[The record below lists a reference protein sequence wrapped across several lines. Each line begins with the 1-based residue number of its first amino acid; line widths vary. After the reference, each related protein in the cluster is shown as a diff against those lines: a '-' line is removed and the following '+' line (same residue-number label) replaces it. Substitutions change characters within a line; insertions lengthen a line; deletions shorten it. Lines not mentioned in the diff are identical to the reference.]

1 MPSSFWNSCIA
12 ATVFLLTSN
21 GIVYCDDWPQWRG
34 LHRDGV
40 WHESGII
47 ESFDTEQLKHR
58 WKAPVSSGYSGPTV
72 AQGRV
77 YVMDRI
83 VRPNQQER
91 VHCFD
96 AETGR
101 RLWTHAYNCEY
112 RNISYEAGPRSSV
125 SIESGKAYSLG
136 SMGHL
141 VCMDAANG
149 SVLWNR
155 DLNSDFQIRMPTWGI
170 AGSPVVEDDL
180 VIVQIGGAQ
189 NACVVAFDK
198 TTGEERWRNVNDDT
212 SYASP
217 MVITQ
222 AGKRVLIC
230 WTGQN
235 VIGIDPKTGTVF
247 WSQPFPPHLWIIGI
261 ATPVVHNDRLFL
273 TSCNDGSLMLQLD
286 PAQPAATKL
295 WQRKGDN
302 ERKTDALHSLI
313 STPYLEGNYIYGVD
327 AYAELRCLDARTG
340 DRVWEDLSALPR
352 LRYGTIHMIRNGKNI
367 WMFTDR
373 GELIIS
379 RLSPSG
385 YQELSRAK
393 LIEPTTQM
401 RFRPQEPVCWS
412 HPAFSNRHVFARN
425 DKELVCV
432 SLEK

>member
-1 MPSSFWNSCIA
+1 M
-12 ATVFLLTSN
+12 
-21 GIVYCDDWPQWRG
+21 VYSDDWPQWRG

-72 AQGRV
+72 ARGRV

-83 VRPNQQER
+83 VQPNQQER

-136 SMGHL
+136 AMGHL
-141 VCMDAANG
+141 VCMDAVNG

-198 TTGEERWRNVNDDT
+198 TTGEERWRNVSDDT

-217 MVITQ
+217 IIITQ
-222 AGKRVLIC
+222 AGKRVLVC

-235 VIGIDPKTGTVF
+235 VIGIDP
-247 WSQPFPPHLWIIGI
+247 
-261 ATPVVHNDRLFL
+261 
-273 TSCNDGSLMLQLD
+273 
-286 PAQPAATKL
+286 
-295 WQRKGDN
+295 
-302 ERKTDALHSLI
+302 
-313 STPYLEGNYIYGVD
+313 
-327 AYAELRCLDARTG
+327 
-340 DRVWEDLSALPR
+340 
-352 LRYGTIHMIRNGKNI
+352 
-367 WMFTDR
+367 
-373 GELIIS
+373 
-379 RLSPSG
+379 
-385 YQELSRAK
+385 
-393 LIEPTTQM
+393 
-401 RFRPQEPVCWS
+401 
-412 HPAFSNRHVFARN
+412 
-425 DKELVCV
+425 
-432 SLEK
+432 